1 MSDIASSLR
10 GARAYLD
17 MNIKSVSSALR
28 ISDKTLTALE
38 KYADEDDPKV
48 AELIDFYE
56 NLGLRF
62 VRENGTVTG
71 ILHSDE
77 VRKLVISASNGP
89 NPDEDMES
97 LRKAIRIINGLVFN
111 LRRVDRSKAD
121 IGDTMDVHFPISA
134 RNFVVDILKKW
145 GSDKPYVE
153 LHKPDGGKNKL
164 AEQNLDNLF

>member
-62 VRENGTVTG
+62 VRENGAITG

-89 NPDEDMES
+89 NPDEDMEN

-121 IGDTMDVHFPISA
+121 IGDTMEVHFPTSA
-134 RNFVVDILKKW
+134 RDFVVDILKKW
-145 GSDKPYVE
+145 SSDKPYVE
-153 LHKPDGGKNKL
+153 FHEPDGSKRKFSEESL
-164 AEQNLDNLF
+164 RDLF